1 LRYHFFPMTEPVA
14 QIISNWTYPK
24 PYDLY
29 SMDGSEACFSEL
41 MNGDYFY
48 AEDNAGRLAG
58 FVCLGNSARVPGGYE
73 AGIYSNSHALDI
85 GLGLHPDLTGK
96 GLGSEFLGHALQFM
110 NSRLS
115 NTEYQL
121 VVAAFNERAIKAY
134 EKAGFQRGKVFHSAV
149 NNERIPFVCMR
160 CVYAPLG

>member
-1 LRYHFFPMTEPVA
+1 MTESVA
-14 QIISNWTYPK
+14 QIIYNWTYPR

-58 FVCLGNSARVPGGYE
+58 FVCVGNSARLAGGYE
-73 AGIYSNSHALDI
+73 AGIYSNPLTLDI

-96 GLGSEFLGHALQFM
+96 GLGSEFLRLALQFM
-110 NSRLS
+110 NSRLG

-134 EKAGFQRGKVFHSAV
+134 EKAGFQRRKVFHSAV
-149 NNERIPFVCMR
+149 DNERIPFVCMR